1 MGPAPLG
8 FAGAHLRQLRLDVS
22 VRFLELVPF
31 VCVCALKGFPFWG
44 RLKGKPKRKIEEFWG
59 GSE

>member
-22 VRFLELVPF
+22 GVRFLELVPF
-31 VCVCALKGFPFWG
+31 VCVCVCFKGVPF
-44 RLKGKPKRKIEEFWG
+44 L
-59 GSE
+59 GSA